1 MKERDTEV
9 NRRLLIIANTYYQ
22 LILAVQ
28 MRLTIF
34 CKDEVILLLSNHST
48 NSEKVLNRLSNIEAF
63 SEAHYIKTKGLIAK
77 RNGVQKAKDFFD
89 IILGRENRY
98 SFYLDDIGN
107 RYFDEIICFNY
118 NIDIIGI
125 YSLIYRNN
133 ISVKV
138 SLFEE
143 GILSYGVAF
152 EDNIRRKTIRLFRKV
167 FGKKDISDSYGN
179 FYCFYPQLYS
189 GALSVVGVPAIASGS
204 ECSDVLKS
212 IFSINESQFSYSQK
226 FIYFSSV
233 YDFEGGAPIGELEL
247 VKSIGELVGKENL
260 LVKTHPRDIREIYEK
275 NGFSVDKNSSVP
287 WEVIQ
292 LTEDFSDKVFLT
304 ATSGSVL
311 AGSFMSDKPVKTIYL
326 YNLCDISNNISAQET
341 AEAILN
347 LLEKEELKDTLC
359 NVKIAKALEDI
370 IK

>member
-1 MKERDTEV
+1 MK
-9 NRRLLIIANTYYQ
+9 RRLLIIANTYYQ

-34 CKDEVILLLSNHST
+34 CKDEVILLLSNHSA
-48 NSEKVLNRLSNIEAF
+48 NSEEVLNRLSKIDFF
-63 SEAHYIKTKGLIAK
+63 SEAYYIKTKELIAK
-77 RNGVQKAKDFFD
+77 RNGVQKAKDFYD

-98 SFYLDDIGN
+98 SFYLDNVGN
-107 RYFDEIICFNY
+107 RRFDEIICFNY

-125 YSLIYRNN
+125 YSLLYRNN
-133 ISVKV
+133 SSVKV

-143 GILSYGVAF
+143 GILSYGVVF
-152 EDNIRRKTIRLFRKV
+152 EDNIRRKTIRFFRRAL
-167 FGKKDISDSYGN
+167 GKKDISDAYGN

-189 GALSVVGVPAIASGS
+189 GVLSTIGVPVIAPASK
-204 ECSDVLKS
+204 CTDVLKD
-212 IFSINESQFSYSQK
+212 IFSIKESQIIYPQK

-247 VKSIGELVGKENL
+247 VKKIGELVGKENL
-260 LVKTHPRDIREIYEK
+260 IVKTHPRDARVIYEK
-275 NGFSVDKNSSVP
+275 NGFFVDKNSTVP

-292 LTEDFSDKVFLT
+292 LTGDFSDKVFLT

-311 AGSFMSDKPVKTIYL
+311 AGSFMSAKPVKTVYL
-326 YNLCDISNNISAQET
+326 YKLCNISNNISAQET
-341 AEAILN
+341 TAAILN
-347 LLEKEELKDTLC
+347 LLDKEELQDMLC
-359 NVKIAKALEDI
+359 NVRIAETLEDI